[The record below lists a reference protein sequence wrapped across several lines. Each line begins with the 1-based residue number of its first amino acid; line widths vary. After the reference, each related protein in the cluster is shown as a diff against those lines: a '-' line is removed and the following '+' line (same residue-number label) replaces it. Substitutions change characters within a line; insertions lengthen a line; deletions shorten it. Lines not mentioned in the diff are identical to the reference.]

1 MKICATKLVTF
12 SFIILAAILGTSLA
26 VLSHPKLRRSVD
38 SNLQNFSTA
47 SFIVVW
53 KEFGQSANSTS
64 RNVTVSDLMW
74 QVQATGDGGGRDED
88 IPVVENARDNGI
100 GVTADMN
107 QAALESVS
115 AFWRVCIACWCV
127 AAPTY
132 VCGSKMLYE
141 LFNF

>member
-1 MKICATKLVTF
+1 MKVCAAKPVTCGLIVLV
-12 SFIILAAILGTSLA
+12 AVLGTSLA

-38 SNLQNFSTA
+38 SSLQNFSTA

-74 QVQATGDGGGRDED
+74 RVQAADGGGRDED
-88 IPVVENARDNGI
+88 IPMVENARDNGI

-107 QAALESVS
+107 EAALKRVS
-115 AFWRVCIACWCV
+115 AFGECA
-127 AAPTY
+127 
-132 VCGSKMLYE
+132 
-141 LFNF
+141 